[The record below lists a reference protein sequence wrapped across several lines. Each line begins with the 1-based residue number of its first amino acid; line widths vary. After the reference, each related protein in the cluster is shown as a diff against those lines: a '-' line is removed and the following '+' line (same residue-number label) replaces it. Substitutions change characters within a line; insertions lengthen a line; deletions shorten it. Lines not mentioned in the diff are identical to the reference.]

1 MTVVIPESVS
11 AQGNVKAVF
20 VPAIADPSSGPDS
33 TELAAGTDIGRYLMP
48 EWEGPSGEQ
57 NTGED
62 SRFYSTQTFTRLGRN
77 TNSIA
82 DLVYTYKPQGV
93 TAPDDANDAY
103 DALAEGNTGFLVMG
117 YGIDAAATLTTG
129 DIVDVYPIE
138 CGVQNKATTGED
150 EFAPLTVTQTLAV
163 TGTAFKDVELQG
175 S

>member
-11 AQGNVKAVF
+11 AQGNVKALF
-20 VPAIADPSSGPDS
+20 VPAIEDPASGPTS
-33 TELAAGTDIGRYLMP
+33 AELEAATDIGRYLMP

-82 DLVYTYKPQGV
+82 ALSYTYKPQG
-93 TAPDDANDAY
+93 DESGDANDAY
-103 DALAEGNTGFLVMG
+103 DALAEGNIGFLVMG
-117 YGIDAAATLTTG
+117 YGIDAANDLKAG
-129 DIVDVYPIE
+129 DVVDIYPVE

-150 EFAPLTVTQTLAV
+150 EFAPLTVNQTLAV
-163 TGTAFKDVELQG
+163 TGTAFKDVELLG